1 MFERTEMKKL
11 AKKQLKK
18 HYWIFVVACLLAVLW
33 SVHSTVTAGLARVAL
48 AEGAGFTEIAEIKKL
63 PSRLLEYEDKSAVSV
78 FAKIAKGDID
88 NGKRISDEI
97 FEKNKRIPDKNIKK
111 IKMEYREGVFAHV
124 ANNISSG
131 HIYVAFF
138 SAIRSIVGS
147 DSIATVIFIVLS
159 LIIIMIFW
167 ACVINVYK
175 ASYRRIFLE
184 GYIYDSVPIRSFI
197 RFIQLKR
204 YFKATA
210 AMLLT
215 SGLKLLWWLTI
226 VGGVVKYFSYFL
238 VPYIVA
244 ENPDISPVKAIK
256 LSQSMMKGHKL
267 ECFRHRLSFI
277 LWDLLSIITF
287 GIVGVFFLN
296 PYKEAFF
303 TGYYVFLRKQA
314 KETGIQ
320 HTELLNDD
328 YLYQKADS
336 ETLADVYSDVVSLS
350 EQAESKKLPGNA
362 AWRFFANIFGVV
374 LTYGKLE
381 QEYFDS
387 NMRKEKI
394 TAFKAI
400 IQGNSYPGRMNP
412 VLQKYSEKKIELLNY
427 RRHYSVCSLI
437 VIFFLLSVTG
447 WFWEMCIHLVEDG
460 EFVNRGF
467 LQGPWL
473 PIYGFGGVMILVLLN
488 RFRANPIVE
497 FTVSIVLCGVVEYFT
512 GLLLEM
518 RFNEKWWDYD
528 GYFLNIDGRVCAE
541 GLLIFGIGGA
551 AIVYFIAPLLD
562 NVLRKVRL
570 RVLLPICIGLVI
582 ICTADGIY
590 SYFNPN
596 IGRGIT
602 YYPASVCETTDINA
616 EKQLM

>member
-1 MFERTEMKKL
+1 MFKRKEMKKL

-33 SVHSTVTAGLARVAL
+33 SVHSTITAGIARVVL
-48 AEGAGFTEIAEIKKL
+48 TEGAGFTEISEIREFPSKL
-63 PSRLLEYEDKSAVSV
+63 FEYEDKSAVSV

-88 NGKRISDEI
+88 NGRKISDEI
-97 FEKNKRIPDKNIKK
+97 FEKNKRSPDKNIKK
-111 IKMEYREGVFAHV
+111 VEMGYREGVFAHV

-147 DSIATVIFIVLS
+147 DSTATVIFIILS
-159 LIIIMIFW
+159 LIIIMTFW
-167 ACVINVYK
+167 ACIINVYK

-184 GYIYDSVPIRSFI
+184 GYIYSKIPIRAFI

-215 SGLKLLWWLTI
+215 SGLKLLWWLTV

-256 LSQSMMKGHKL
+256 LSESMMKGHKL

-277 LWDLLSIITF
+277 SWDLLSIISF
-287 GIVGVFFLN
+287 GIAGVFFLN

-303 TGYYVFLRKQA
+303 TGYYVFLRNTA
-314 KETGIQ
+314 KEKGTE
-320 HTELLNDD
+320 HVELLNDD
-328 YLYQKADS
+328 YLYQKAAPKTLS
-336 ETLADVYSDVVSLS
+336 EVYSDVVGLS
-350 EQAESKKLPGNA
+350 EKYETKNLPGNA
-362 AWRFFANIFGVV
+362 VWRFFANIFGVV
-374 LTYGKLE
+374 LTYSRLE

-394 TAFKAI
+394 ISFKTI
-400 IQGNSYPGRMNP
+400 IQGESYPGRLNP
-412 VLQKYSEKKIELLNY
+412 ILQKYEEKKIELLNY

-437 VIFFLLSVTG
+437 VIFFLLSFTG

-473 PIYGFGGVMILVLLN
+473 PIYGFGGIMMLVFLN
-488 RFRANPIVE
+488 RLRANPIAE
-497 FTVSIVLCGVVEYFT
+497 FTASIVLCGVVEYFT
-512 GLLLEM
+512 GLMLEM
-518 RFNEKWWDYD
+518 RFNEKWWDYN

-562 NVLRKVRL
+562 NALRKVRL
-570 RVLLPICIGLVI
+570 RVLLPVCIGLVI

-602 YYPASVCETTDINA
+602 YYPVSVCEITDIN
-616 EKQLM
+616 